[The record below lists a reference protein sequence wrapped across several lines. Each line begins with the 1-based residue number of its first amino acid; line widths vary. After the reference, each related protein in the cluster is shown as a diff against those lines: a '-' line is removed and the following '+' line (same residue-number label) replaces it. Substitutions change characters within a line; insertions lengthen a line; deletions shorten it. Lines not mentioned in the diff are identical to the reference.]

1 MDGARV
7 LFQSQAFT
15 IWQARADWRD
25 GRQQTWR
32 AAHHAVTDARGRF
45 AAELPPGLYR
55 LEAVRPSF
63 HQPRAVHVRVS
74 SGEQVEGVRIELVP
88 TSAMT
93 GRVVDDTGSP
103 VHSAVVRAVRAQYR
117 DGRRIVAP
125 CETGTLDGAT
135 QVTDEH
141 GEYRLFGLAP
151 GDYYVTATASVPA
164 VADGCSVFAQYY
176 PGVIDRAD
184 AITVAVRTGLNPA
197 GIDIRISETGFHLA
211 RFDVVAPP
219 GLPEPPVSRTAVHV
233 VRRSRDGQHAG
244 SILAVGRGGWL
255 HQVGDG
261 LFATRPLPPGVYDL
275 YYRRYLSTSIG
286 VLSFQIVDDD
296 VDAGTMVL
304 RPLVPVRG
312 VVTGPAGIVSNYG
325 DVMVVLKPLDGWS
338 QALMLPGV
346 MRPDTAGVFA
356 SPDDPGG
363 IPEGRYRAAVL
374 GLPPDVYVAAM
385 RHGGLEIGDDGLHL
399 SAATAGRRLDILLDG
414 PGGIVEGTVHDRR
427 AEAVPFSQ
435 VVLAPAPERRQ
446 NADLFRASESD
457 ETGRYVFRGVPPGEY
472 ALLAWRVVEE
482 GAWQNDEFLRAFDNR
497 ALPVRVTRGGREVVV
512 LRAIEP
518 ED

>member
-1 MDGARV
+1 MERSKV
-7 LFQSQAFT
+7 
-15 IWQARADWRD
+15 
-25 GRQQTWR
+25 
-32 AAHHAVTDARGRF
+32 
-45 AAELPPGLYR
+45 
-55 LEAVRPSF
+55 
-63 HQPRAVHVRVS
+63 
-74 SGEQVEGVRIELVP
+74 
-88 TSAMT
+88 
-93 GRVVDDTGSP
+93 
-103 VHSAVVRAVRAQYR
+103 
-117 DGRRIVAP
+117 
-125 CETGTLDGAT
+125 
-135 QVTDEH
+135 
-141 GEYRLFGLAP
+141 
-151 GDYYVTATASVPA
+151 
-164 VADGCSVFAQYY
+164 
-176 PGVIDRAD
+176 
-184 AITVAVRTGLNPA
+184 
-197 GIDIRISETGFHLA
+197 SETGFHVA

-255 HQVGDG
+255 HQAGDG
-261 LFATRPLPPGVYDL
+261 LFATPPLPPGVYDL

-312 VVTGPAGIVSNYG
+312 VVTGPTGIVSNYG

-363 IPEGRYRAAVL
+363 VSEGRYRAALL

-385 RHGGLEIGDDGLHL
+385 RHGGLEIGDDGLRL
-399 SAATAGRRLDILLDG
+399 SAATAGHRLDILLDG

-435 VVLAPAPERRQ
+435 VVLAPARDRRQ
-446 NADLFRASESD
+446 NADLFRASVSD
-457 ETGRYVFRGVPPGEY
+457 ETGVTVDGSDISLAVHLEGEAG
-472 ALLAWRVVEE
+472 ALEGLVV
-482 GAWQNDEFLRAFDNR
+482 GKD
-497 ALPVRVTRGGREVVV
+497 GREVSAAIVALIPEDPTASHLVRDTRTTRAGRFAFESLTPGPHRLYAWRELDGAAYRNAAFMNRHALSGQPVTVAQGARLSTGLVV
-512 LRAIEP
+512 LDP
-518 ED
+518 